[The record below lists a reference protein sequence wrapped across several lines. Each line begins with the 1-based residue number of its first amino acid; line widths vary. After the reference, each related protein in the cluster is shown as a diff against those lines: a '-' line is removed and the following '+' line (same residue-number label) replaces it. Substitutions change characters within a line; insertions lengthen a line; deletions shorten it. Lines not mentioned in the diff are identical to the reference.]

1 MTPRQTNLNLYST
14 QLEILS
20 VFLTK
25 YDDLLPLDFGS
36 VSISSIY
43 NHPTCVFCLPTD
55 DRDTEGN
62 REKALTLLGDVF
74 GRNGWEAKLDYNGRY
89 FNWRKDVDGVSIC
102 ICSAKRAV
110 KANTFPVPPS
120 EFPILL
126 QDSPNLEK

>member
-1 MTPRQTNLNLYST
+1 MTQRQTSLDQYST
-14 QLEILS
+14 QLAVLS
-20 VFLTK
+20 NFVFL
-25 YDDLLPLDFGS
+25 YDSKIPDDFGS
-36 VSISSIY
+36 IGISSISY
-43 NHPTCVFCLPTD
+43 KPTCVFCLPTD

-89 FNWRKDVDGVSIC
+89 FDWRKDVDGVSIC

-110 KANTFPVPPS
+110 KADTFPVPPS

-126 QDSPNLEK
+126 QDSPNLET